1 MTDVNKVIFTGG
13 SINSSEELQNIRES
27 IEEKEFDM
35 LIIDKNSLLGLFDY
49 IDRLQLGDA
58 DNEKVDSLKRYDL
71 NG

>member
-13 SINSSEELQNIRES
+13 SINSSEELQTIRES

-35 LIIDKNSLLGLFDY
+35 LIIDKNALLGLFDY